1 MDYPPEEKLWRRI
14 QETVVKRDERPPA
27 ICDHKTSALWVV
39 ALDRFYCIYLLY
51 TEKIFSNI
59 SCLKRPAIFC
69 DIGILP
75 WSGGLYFGILPGG
88 QYFDILPG

>member
-39 ALDRFYCIYLLY
+39 ALDRFYCNYIS
-51 TEKIFSNI
+51 IFYMVLI
-59 SCLKRPAIFC
+59 ETVYYR
-69 DIGILP
+69 
-75 WSGGLYFGILPGG
+75 
-88 QYFDILPG
+88 